1 MKRVLCLVLCFAFIL
16 SFAAC
21 KGDKKDSRGEI
32 DKFASKGEIPE
43 YEVKLGST
51 AEFALKH
58 YEDLSKEQNNE
69 DLILTEYVGNTA
81 VNLMNGVQSFYYE
94 KQHADKGIAVVAVT
108 GGEAY
113 GLELGNT
120 TTKNDVTEKLAADYI
135 ERAATA
141 DDLFFL
147 PGTVEGA
154 KVLTANFDKIKLEF
168 FFFDDFLSA
177 VCLTDTNYW
186 NN

>member
-21 KGDKKDSRGEI
+21 GGKKTDSRGEI
-32 DKFASKGEIPE
+32 DKLAAKGEIPE

-69 DLILTEYVGNTA
+69 DLILSEYEGSTA

-94 KQHADKGIAVVAVT
+94 KQHADKGISVVAVT
-108 GGEAY
+108 GGYAY

-120 TTKNDVTEKLAADYI
+120 TTKNDVLKKLAADYT
-135 ERAATA
+135 EQPATA

-147 PGTVEGA
+147 PGTMEGA
-154 KVLTANFDKIKLEF
+154 KVITANFDNIKLEF